1 MRWASEW
8 CIVKYYDEPRFT
20 TDQKYMIVRM
30 YMINLEHTLLAKV
43 KILGSESK
51 VFEGART
58 PFEFIRST

>member
-43 KILGSESK
+43 EVLYLYFIL
-51 VFEGART
+51 VFEEARA
-58 PFEFIRST
+58 PF